1 MGDSFEE
8 VAAEYKRVRRRNMLI
23 CVGIAIV
30 LIICGGLD
38 LAILLNQDGEHG
50 FRWYQGIVSG
60 LIALGVAGYF
70 LNRAKM
76 IAQDERPP
84 PKA

>member
-1 MGDSFEE
+1 MGDL
-8 VAAEYKRVRRRNMLI
+8 RRRNMLV
-23 CVGIAIV
+23 CVGIAVV

-38 LAILLNQDGEHG
+38 LAILLGQDGEHS

-60 LIALGVAGYF
+60 LLALGVAGYF
-70 LNRAKM
+70 LQRAKM
-76 IAQDERPP
+76 IANGERPP